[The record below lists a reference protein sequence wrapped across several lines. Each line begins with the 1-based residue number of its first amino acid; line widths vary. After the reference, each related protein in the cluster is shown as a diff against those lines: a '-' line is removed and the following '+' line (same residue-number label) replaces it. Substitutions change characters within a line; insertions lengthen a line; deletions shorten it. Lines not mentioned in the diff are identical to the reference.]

1 MSEKP
6 SMLDRYFPTEESRRA
21 AASRLIAEA
30 EKILSR
36 YDANLVAEVS
46 RRRKAG
52 EGFRQIFEALGRHPD
67 VPGIGMQLAVIL
79 QAHRIRE
86 GTDGMPP
93 TSSEGNE

>member
-1 MSEKP
+1 MSDKL
-6 SMLDRYFPTEESRRA
+6 SMVDRFFPTEESRRA
-21 AASRLIAEA
+21 AASRLISEA

-36 YDANLVAEVS
+36 YDSTLVAEVS

-52 EGFRQIFEALGRHPD
+52 EGFRQIFEAMGRHPD

-86 GTDGMPP
+86 GTDGLQVPSP
-93 TSSEGNE
+93 DGSE